1 MHRWGLDRQECE
13 GIPPGFSERH
23 QRGKRREQRKGRA
36 DHDGDNRLQQHDD
49 PQQMAQG
56 RRFDRQQAAGCQD
69 YQGQHRQL
77 DAQLPEP
84 PEQLA
89 AQSVQ
94 GRIHR
99 RPPFLRSRA
108 RSSSS
113 RIAASSWSVSDCPSS
128 SWLTRA
134 SAEPEKNESI
144 TSPRDRLPMSS
155 RVTTGR

>member
-1 MHRWGLDRQECE
+1 MHRGVLDRQECE
-13 GIPPGFSERH
+13 DLPPGFSERH
-23 QRGKRREQRKGRA
+23 QRGEWRKQRKGRA
-36 DHDGDNRLQQHDD
+36 DRDSDNRLQQHDD
-49 PQQMAQG
+49 PQQVSQR
-56 RRFDRQQAAGCQD
+56 RRFDPQQAPGCQD

-77 DAQLPEP
+77 DAQLTKPA
-84 PEQLA
+84 EQQA

-108 RSSSS
+108 RSNSS
-113 RIAASSWSVSDCPSS
+113 RIAANSSSVSDCPSS